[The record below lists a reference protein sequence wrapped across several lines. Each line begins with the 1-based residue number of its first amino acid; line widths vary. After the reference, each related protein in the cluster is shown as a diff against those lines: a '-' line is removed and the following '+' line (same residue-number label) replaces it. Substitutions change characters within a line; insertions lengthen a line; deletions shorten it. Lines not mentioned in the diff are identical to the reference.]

1 MDVSGETADLVVREA
16 VQVSEEVIKFLGAG
30 AKNLTAFLAAMYS
43 QNNKVVG
50 KTTARR
56 LARDP
61 APAEII
67 QLKKADIPRFQKL
80 AKQYG
85 VLYFFVHKDDPRQ
98 SMTNVVSNSNY
109 APQLNAIMEELGY
122 PIPQK
127 ARRIL
132 PQKKPSPA
140 LDPNDPRKSERMAR
154 KRGRGLRCLKS
165 LPSGD
170 GWPHYR
176 RHPRVWNMP
185 DFPPGKKYDKEGFPR
200 QI

>member
-50 KTTARR
+50 KTTAKR

-67 QLKKADIPRFQKL
+67 QLKKEDIPQFQKL

-85 VLYFFVHKDDPRQ
+85 VLYFFVHKDDPC
-98 SMTNVVSNSNY
+98 
-109 APQLNAIMEELGY
+109 
-122 PIPQK
+122 
-127 ARRIL
+127 RRR
-132 PQKKPSPA
+132 S
-140 LDPNDPRKSERMAR
+140 
-154 KRGRGLRCLKS
+154 C
-165 LPSGD
+165 
-170 GWPHYR
+170 R
-176 RHPRVWNMP
+176 RHFPTPR
-185 DFPPGKKYDKEGFPR
+185 R
-200 QI
+200 